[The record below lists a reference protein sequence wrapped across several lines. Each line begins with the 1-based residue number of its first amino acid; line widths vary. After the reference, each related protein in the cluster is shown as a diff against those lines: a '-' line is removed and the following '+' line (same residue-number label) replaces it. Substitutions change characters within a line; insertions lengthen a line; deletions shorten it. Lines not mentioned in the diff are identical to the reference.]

1 MIAALL
7 KLSRWQEF
15 IPWTLP
21 LTLLGALMAYRYGDV
36 RLDGRLLVVA
46 IANILAV
53 AYAFMVN
60 DIEDA
65 EDDRYN
71 PHRAPYNAITAGE
84 LSVRLGWSVALITA
98 LLALMLFASL
108 GTATLL
114 LGGLMVVLGH
124 LYSWHGVRLKALPV
138 VDILSHILM
147 LSALIM
153 ATPYWTYHNDPSLEV
168 WSLLACAALFSAYGQ
183 LYNQYRDFEADRT
196 AKLRNT
202 ASLLGKP
209 LTQLVSYG
217 AIVGAV
223 ICLAFPII
231 SGAFPYELGL
241 AVIAS
246 LPIAWYF
253 GRGRDMRGDKTEE
266 AISQGQ
272 VQFLIVMNAA
282 LLIWLA
288 YVLIRG

>member
-21 LTLLGALMAYRYGDV
+21 LTLLGALMAYRYGEAQ
-36 RLDGRLLVVA
+36 LDGRLALVA
-46 IANILAV
+46 LANILAV

-84 LSVRLGWSVALITA
+84 LSVKMGWAAALVTA
-98 LLALMLFASL
+98 LLALGLFALL
-108 GTATLL
+108 GTAPLL

-153 ATPYWTYHNDPSLEV
+153 ATPYWTYHNDPSPEV
-168 WSLLACAALFSAYGQ
+168 WALLGCAALFSAYGQ
-183 LYNQYRDFEADRT
+183 LYNQYRDFEADRA

-202 ASLLGKP
+202 ASILGQGP
-209 LTQLVSYG
+209 TQILGYG

-223 ICLAFPII
+223 ICLAFAILR
-231 SGAFPYELGL
+231 GAFPYELGL
-241 AVIAS
+241 AVVAS

-253 GRGRDMRGDKTEE
+253 GRGRDMRGDKSEE
-266 AISQGQ
+266 AITQGQ

-288 YVLIRG
+288 YILLRG